1 MDYFNKILNK
11 KTKHQYRFKTR
22 EEFED
27 QYGDYW
33 AESIKCNWYDDDDDE
48 GMNYLFGTDIDFLP
62 LEEINDILEKN
73 HTSYYDDE
81 ENGFYWNISKDM
93 IIQNDQL
100 NFKSIYLGNKKNIY
114 EKRIIRFNKYKK
126 GD

>member
-11 KTKHQYRFKTR
+11 KTKHKYRFKTR
-22 EEFED
+22 EEFEE

-33 AESIKCNWYDDDDDE
+33 AQTIKSNWYDDDVE

-81 ENGFYWNISKDM
+81 ENDFYWNISKDM
-93 IIQNDQL
+93 IIQNEQL
-100 NFKSIYLGNKKNIY
+100 NFKSIYLDNKKNIY
-114 EKRIIRFNKYKK
+114 EKRIIKFNEYKK
-126 GD
+126 GDF